1 MCYAFF
7 VRKAVKDKVVLI
19 TGAASGIGR
28 LMALDFAGRGARVA
42 VWDLNGQA
50 LKALEEEARSRGL
63 FITAMVCDVS
73 DRNAV
78 YRQAE
83 ALSGSL
89 GPVDILINNAGVVSG
104 STLLETPDEK
114 IIQTVNVNVL
124 SVFWVC
130 KAFLPVMIQR
140 NSGHIVNIA
149 SAAGIIGVTGLA
161 DYSASK
167 FAVFG
172 FDEAVRME
180 LRRLGS
186 AVRTTVVCPFFID
199 TGMFLGVRTRF
210 PLLLPILKS
219 EYAAR
224 KIVRAVLKN
233 RNRLIMPPFVYSV
246 FALRLLPTAAL
257 DAVAGFFGIN
267 RAMDHF
273 TGRGGGTGGRAA

>member
-1 MCYAFF
+1 M
-7 VRKAVKDKVVLI
+7 RDVKDKIVLI

-42 VWDLNGQA
+42 VWDLSAG
-50 LKALEEEARSRGL
+50 ALEKIEAEARQRGL
-63 FITAMVCDVS
+63 SIKGTVCDVS
-73 DRNAV
+73 DRHTV

-83 ALSGSL
+83 ALKADM

-104 STLLETPDEK
+104 STFLETPDEK
-114 IIQTVNVNVL
+114 VLKTIEVNVL
-124 SVFWVC
+124 APFWTC
-130 KAFLPVMIQR
+130 RAFLPSMMER
-140 NSGHIVNIA
+140 NTGHIVNIA

-172 FDEAVRME
+172 FDEAIRME
-180 LRRLGS
+180 LRRLKS

-199 TGMFLGVRTRF
+199 TGMFQGVQTRF

-224 KIVRAVLKN
+224 RIVAAVLKN
-233 RNRLIMPPFVYSV
+233 KKRLIMPGFVRSV
-246 FALRLLPTAAL
+246 YWLRLLPVSFLDFAA
-257 DAVAGFFGIN
+257 DFFGISHS
-267 RAMDHF
+267 MDHF
-273 TGRGGGTGGRAA
+273 TGRTGN